1 MKLPST
7 YNPQEYEEEIY
18 ALWEKRGVFQPQ
30 AGTSDDYYSLV
41 FPPPNANG
49 DLHMGHALTVAIE
62 DALARYHR
70 LQGKATLFVPGADHA
85 GFETQVV
92 YEKKLGEEGK
102 SRFDY
107 SREELYRL
115 IWDFVQL
122 NKQSFEAQVR
132 ALGASVDWTRF
143 TFTLD
148 QKVVATAYDTFKK
161 MWDDGLIYRGKRI
174 VNFCTFH
181 GTGFSDI
188 EVVHEEEATKLWHI
202 RYPLAD
208 GAGEIIVATT
218 RPETMLGDT
227 AVAVSPKDERYK
239 SLIGKTVKLPLVGR
253 EIPIVADEAV
263 DPEFGS
269 GAVKVTPAHD
279 PVDFEIARRHKLAA
293 IDIITPEGKMSDE
306 APAEYRG
313 LAAAQA
319 REKLVEALE
328 SAGFIKDAVDY
339 THSVGKCYKCGTK
352 IEPLRREQWFV
363 KMRPLADKA
372 AGAIKDGQIT
382 FYPPSKLGQTVRYLE
397 EIKDW
402 NISRQIAWGIPIPAF
417 QNIQDPSDWIFDTRV
432 RQETIE
438 VGGKTYRRDP
448 DVFDTWFSSGQW
460 PYATLNFPGGEEF
473 KRFYPLSLMETGGE
487 ILYQWVAR
495 MIMLGLYRTG
505 EVPFK
510 NVYIHGYV
518 MAEDGQ
524 KMSKSLGN
532 VIDPLDLV
540 KEYGSDALRMGLLT
554 GRRAGVNQGFHPAKV
569 KAGRNFS
576 NKLWNIARFIEDK
589 VGENHRLKV
598 SPEPKSRA
606 DHWILSRL
614 NQTSEEVSKAFE
626 SYRLSEAY
634 ELLYKFV
641 WNDFADWYIEA
652 SKDRPNPGML
662 AYLLEASLKL
672 AHPFAPFVTE
682 TIWQTLAWEENT
694 MLAAQRWP
702 KVEAFNTLAAAEFK
716 ALINLTSEAR
726 QAAATIGVS
735 RPALYW
741 RAAPLIGEEAELIK
755 RLGGLGG
762 VTEAPGGRD
771 SGLKLVQ
778 SGYDAWLDIDQ
789 QTARAYTAKLED
801 KQAGHARAVELLNK
815 RLASPD
821 YTSKAP
827 KQLVEQSR
835 RQLVQER
842 QLQLAVTEELKKF
855 RQSMGA

>member
-1 MKLPST
+1 MKLPSV
-7 YNPQEYEEEIY
+7 YDPHEYEEQIY
-18 ALWEKRGVFQPQ
+18 ALWEKKGMFQPQ
-30 AGTSDDYYSLV
+30 VAASDDYYSLV

-49 DLHMGHALTVAIE
+49 NLHMGHALTVAIE

-92 YEKKLGEEGK
+92 YEKKLSQEGK

-107 SREELYRL
+107 SREELYKL

-122 NKQSFEAQVR
+122 NKQSFEAQIR

-148 QKVVATAYDTFKK
+148 DKVVATAYDTFKM
-161 MWDDGLIYRGKRI
+161 MWDDGLIYRGKRF

-188 EVVHEEEATKLWHI
+188 EVVDEDEVTKLWHI

-208 GAGEIIVATT
+208 GAGEIVVATT

-227 AVAVSPKDERYK
+227 AVAVNPKDERYK
-239 SLIGKTVKLPLVGR
+239 NLVGKKVKLPQVGR

-279 PVDFEIARRHKLAA
+279 PVDFEIAERQKLEA
-293 IDIITPEGKMSDE
+293 IDIVTPEGKISGE

-313 LAAAQA
+313 LDTLEA
-319 REKLVEALE
+319 REKLIAALE
-328 SAGFIKDAVDY
+328 SEGFVKDAVDY
-339 THSVGKCYKCGTK
+339 THTVGKCYKCGTK

-363 KMRPLADKA
+363 KMRPLADEA
-372 AGAIKDGQIT
+372 ARAIKDGKIT
-382 FYPPSKLGQTVRYLE
+382 FYPPSKLEQTVRYLE
-397 EIKDW
+397 KIKDW

-417 QNIQDPSDWIFDTRV
+417 QNTQDSSDWIFDTRV
-432 RQETIE
+432 QQETIE

-460 PYATLNFPGGEEF
+460 PYATLNFPDGEEF

-487 ILYQWVAR
+487 ILYQWVVR

-505 EVPFK
+505 EVPFR

-532 VIDPLDLV
+532 VIDPLELV

-589 VGENHRLKV
+589 VGENHQLKV
-598 SPEPKSRA
+598 SPEPKNRA

-614 NQTSEEVSKAFE
+614 NQTSEEIAKAFE

-634 ELLYKFV
+634 ELLYKFI

-652 SKDRPNPGML
+652 SKNQPNLGML
-662 AYLLEASLKL
+662 AYLLESSLKMS
-672 AHPFAPFVTE
+672 HPFAPFLTE
-682 TIWQTLAWEENT
+682 TIWQTLAWEEGT
-694 MLAAQRWP
+694 MLAVQQWP
-702 KVEAFNTLAAAEFK
+702 KVGTFNSLAAAEFRSLTI
-716 ALINLTSEAR
+716 LITEAR
-726 QAAATIGVS
+726 QAATALGVK
-735 RPALYW
+735 RPNLLW
-741 RAAPLIGEEAELIK
+741 RAAPIIGEEAENVA
-755 RLGGLGG
+755 RLGGLGEISETSEG
-762 VTEAPGGRD
+762 AGA
-771 SGLKLVQ
+771 GLKLVQ

-789 QTARAYTAKLED
+789 QTAKAYLAKLEE
-801 KQAGHARAVELLNK
+801 KQAGHARAVTLLEK

-827 KQLVEQSR
+827 KQLVEQT
-835 RQLVQER
+835 RQ
-842 QLQLAVTEELKKF
+842 QLAKEKELQQMVADELKKF
-855 RQSMGA
+855 QQSMGA